1 MRIGF
6 ADVGRTC
13 LSTMDYFK
21 LLNRTALILLIVFAV
36 WYYQPDNREV
46 RGKDP
51 CQYYTVKENVTC
63 KCVSYK
69 SGEIGTTKY
78 FFPNG
83 TYYQSKARTS
93 SIVRAREFYFQG
105 GGFNVTR

>member
-1 MRIGF
+1 
-6 ADVGRTC
+6 
-13 LSTMDYFK
+13 MDYFK

-46 RGKDP
+46 RGKDS